1 MSSSF
6 QSRLSRA
13 LKAAGLN
20 VTVRYVGEDKSTW
33 LVDPPDQQAL
43 AQPIIDAFDP
53 DDPAYE
59 QAELDEQV
67 KVDLDD
73 RRLSSAIVWT
83 ILKQMY
89 PTDTDAQTRT
99 KFGVARTRIITA
111 YTRRPWTP

>member
-1 MSSSF
+1 MSTF

-13 LKAAGLN
+13 LKAAGLT
-20 VTVRYVGEDKSTW
+20 VTVRYVGTDKSTW

-53 DDPAYE
+53 NDPQYE

-67 KVDLDD
+67 KAELND

-89 PTDTDAQTRT
+89 PADTDAQTKT
-99 KFGVARTRIITA
+99 KFGVARTRIIA
-111 YTRRPWTP
+111 SYKAQPWKP